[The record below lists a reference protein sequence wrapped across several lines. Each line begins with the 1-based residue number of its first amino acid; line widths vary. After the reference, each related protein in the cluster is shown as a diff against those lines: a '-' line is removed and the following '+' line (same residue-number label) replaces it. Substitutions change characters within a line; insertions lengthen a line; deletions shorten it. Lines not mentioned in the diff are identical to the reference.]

1 MPKLIREHNRNVDI
15 SADVF
20 FVHGLPFI
28 VTWSRRLKFI
38 RAEAINSRGKKVLV
52 NALTQVVKLY
62 KCFGFH
68 VHTCYADGEFSHLQN
83 LVDGVHLDASGNDKH
98 VRDIKRAIRVIKERV
113 RAVQSSMP
121 YTRIP
126 RRVLIELVAFCV
138 FWLNSSP
145 PKGGVSRSYS
155 QRTILLGTT
164 VSQRLHCRL
173 PFGSYAEVHDSPS
186 PSNDTGTPRTTPSRC
201 LGPTG
206 NSRGTYRFF
215 SLNTGA
221 VIRRYQWTELPMTP
235 STVNRVHHMRRT
247 INQMA
252 SCSMTEQTH

>member
-1 MPKLIREHNRNVDI
+1 MDI

-20 FVHGLPFI
+20 FINGLSFI
-28 VTWSRRLKFI
+28 VTRSRRLKFI
-38 RAEAINSRGKKVLV
+38 TAEAINSRGKKVLI
-52 NALTQVVKLY
+52 NALTQVVNLY

-68 VHTCYADGEFSHLQN
+68 VHTCYADGEFAHLRN
-83 LVDGVHLDASGNDKH
+83 LVEGVHIDASGNDEH
-98 VRDIKRAIRVIKERV
+98 VGDIERAIRVIKERV
-113 RAVQSSMP
+113 RAVRSSMP
-121 YTRIP
+121 CTRIP
-126 RRVLIELVAFCV
+126 RHVLIELVALCV
-138 FWLNSSP
+138 FWLNSFH
-145 PKGGVSRSYS
+145 PKGGISRSYS
-155 QRTILLGTT
+155 PRTILLGTT

-173 PFGSYAEVHDSPS
+173 PFGSYAKVHDSPL
-186 PSNDTGTPRTTPSRC
+186 PSNDTGTPRTTPALC

-215 SLNTGA
+215 SLNTG
-221 VIRRYQWTELPMTP
+221 VVTRRYQWTELPMTP